1 MKNLIKKAGSKE
13 LALML
18 VNQQIDDIN
27 NTLRLFS
34 LSTGTKDHYNK
45 KLEKLN
51 RIKNQLS

>member
-1 MKNLIKKAGSKE
+1 MKNLIEKAGSKE

-34 LSTGTKDHYNK
+34 LSTGTKEHYSK

-51 RIKNQLS
+51 KYKNQLS